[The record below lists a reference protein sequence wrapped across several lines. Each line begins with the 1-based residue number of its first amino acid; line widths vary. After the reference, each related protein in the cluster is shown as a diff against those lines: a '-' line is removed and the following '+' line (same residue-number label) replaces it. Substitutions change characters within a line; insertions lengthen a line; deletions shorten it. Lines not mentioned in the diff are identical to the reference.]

1 MPKRGYSITDLN
13 PEKTAKASGRDLRVS
28 LKHAKEVCK
37 TIKGMKLEEAKN
49 LLTQAI
55 NKKTAIPFHRYKKK
69 AAHRRG
75 LQKAYAGKYPVKAA
89 KRILQVLEGA
99 EANAEFK
106 GLDTERLRIIH
117 ATASPA
123 MKIRNYIPR
132 AFGRMSPYFDTLTH
146 VELVLEQ
153 REAA

>member
-1 MPKRGYSITDLN
+1 MPKWGYSITDLN
-13 PEKTAKASGRDLRVS
+13 PEKTAKVSGRDLRVS

-37 TIKGMKLEEAKN
+37 TLKGMKLEEAKN
-49 LLTQAI
+49 LLRQVI
-55 NKKTAIPFHRYKKK
+55 SKKTAIPFRRYKKK
-69 AAHRRG
+69 IPHRRG
-75 LQKAYAGKYPVKAA
+75 LQKTYAGRYPTNAA

-117 ATASPA
+117 AAATPA
-123 MKIRNYIPR
+123 MKIRDYVPR
-132 AFGRMSPYFDTLTH
+132 AFGRMSPNFNTLTH

-153 REAA
+153 IEEA